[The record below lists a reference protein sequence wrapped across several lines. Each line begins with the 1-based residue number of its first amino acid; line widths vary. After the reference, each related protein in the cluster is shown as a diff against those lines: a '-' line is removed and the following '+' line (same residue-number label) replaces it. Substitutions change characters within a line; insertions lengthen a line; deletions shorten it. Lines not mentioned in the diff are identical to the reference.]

1 MFAYIQGIIQFK
13 FDEYVVLENGGIG
26 YQILTPMPHRFKIGQ
41 EITLY
46 TYHHVREDAQVLF
59 GFESLDEL
67 NFFKTIITVKGVGPK
82 TGLNILARVPYHKVI
97 DAIENQDV
105 TFLKTLPGIGPK
117 MASQMVLDLKG
128 KLVSSETVDTEDP
141 MFDEV
146 SEMLQGLSFKKTE
159 INSIKKVLL
168 IDEYDNVNDMLKKA
182 LQLLSR

>member
-67 NFFKTIITVKGVGPK
+67 NFFKTMITVKGVGPK

-128 KLVSSETVDTEDP
+128 KLVSSETLDTEDP

-146 SEMLQGLSFKKTE
+146 VKCFRDFHLRKRKLT
-159 INSIKKVLL
+159 V
-168 IDEYDNVNDMLKKA
+168 
-182 LQLLSR
+182 SRRCC